1 MRFESLNGKL
11 VQMGHAGPR
20 LWWPFVSGW
29 LLRQKNGFVPC
40 IFSDCKKLLLV
51 PSKEFYESY
60 FFFCE
65 HADGRHELNY
75 FLAHLKPADVFYD
88 IGAFRGAYS
97 AAAKLRLRE
106 NINVHV
112 FEPLPGNVQA
122 IRRICE
128 LNGFENFQI
137 NPLAV
142 SDGNSLTGGV
152 NELDAMLRLGDE
164 ASSAKTEFTA
174 ITLDEYI
181 AGGGPPPTVMKID
194 VDGFELHVLRGAQK
208 CLAQFRPRLWLEVH
222 PGFLAAQEKS
232 PEDVFKLLRETGYSI
247 SFFDDYN
254 LPAAK
259 TSYHVWCE

>member
-11 VQMGHAGPR
+11 VQMVYAAPR
-20 LWWPFVSGW
+20 LWWSFVSGW
-29 LLRQKNGFVPC
+29 LLRRQNGFVPC
-40 IFSDCKKLLLV
+40 IFSNCQKILQV
-51 PSKEFYESY
+51 PPKEFYESY

-65 HADGRHELNY
+65 HPDGRRELNY
-75 FLAHLKPADVFYD
+75 FLDRLKPADVFYD

-106 NINVHV
+106 NIRIHV

-152 NELDAMLRLGDE
+152 NEQDAMLRLGD
-164 ASSAKTEFTA
+164 AAASAKTEFLA

-181 AGGGPPPTVMKID
+181 AGGAPPPTIMKID
-194 VDGFELHVLRGAQK
+194 VDGFELHVLRGARK

-222 PGFLAAQEKS
+222 PGFLAAQGKS
-232 PEDVFKLLRETGYSI
+232 PDDVLNVLRETGYAV

-254 LPAAK
+254 LPGAK
-259 TSYHVWCE
+259 NSYHVWCE